1 MPIAAK
7 PKLLHWLILLTAIVT
22 LISAI
27 ITLRYLQQPL
37 LESYAF
43 RQTQTALTAYWLL
56 RDGFHFAYETPV
68 LGAPWSIPF
77 EFPLY
82 QCAVVS
88 IVRMTGLALD
98 AAGRL
103 ASYLFLLA
111 CCPPAFQIARR
122 LKLGAQTPWV
132 FCCLLLSSPQYLFW
146 GRTFMVETAAIF
158 CVFAALPHA
167 IDLFAPQPRWRA
179 TLTCA
184 LFFTLAIL
192 QKITTAA
199 PVLLV
204 LGIIGLV
211 HYRQNRARHFS
222 DLLRAAIAFAL
233 PLLFGIAWV
242 LYTDA
247 IKLANPMGPQITS
260 SALSDWNYGTWQQRF
275 SSHAYREIIL
285 RALPN
290 IGGWF
295 GVALIAG
302 AIIGGKKLHT
312 QRNVLI
318 AVALFSAPLLI
329 FTNLH
334 LEHDY
339 YQVACMVY
347 LIGAL
352 AIAVSMWAPVAL
364 GFAATAPLLTML
376 LVTSNLIA
384 FQQIYGAVIRA
395 QFSPDNERVLA
406 VAKVLRE
413 RTAPASAVMIFGDEW
428 NSAISYYAERKSF
441 TVPDYFFHY
450 REAWQ
455 TPQQFLGNTPLS
467 AIVVCKDL
475 KVPSDEEVFKR
486 LHNEPGWQLIDTRQC
501 HILLRVANK
510 GVA

>member
-7 PKLLHWLILLTAIVT
+7 PNSLYWLKLLTALVV

-27 ITLRYLQQPL
+27 IALCYLHQPL

-43 RQTQTALTAYWLL
+43 RQTQTALTTYWLL

-68 LGAPWSIPF
+68 LGAPWAIPF
-77 EFPLY
+77 EFPFY
-82 QCAVVS
+82 QCIVAS

-103 ASYLFLLA
+103 TSYLFLLA
-111 CCPPAFQIARR
+111 SCVPAFQIARR

-132 FCCLLLSSPQYLFW
+132 FCCLLLSSTQYLFW
-146 GRTFMVETAAIF
+146 GRTFMIETAAIF
-158 CVFAALPHA
+158 FVIAALPHA
-167 IDLFAPQPRWRA
+167 IDLFAPQPRWRSA
-179 TLTCA
+179 LICA
-184 LFFTLAIL
+184 VFFTLAIL

-242 LYTDA
+242 HYTDA
-247 IKLANPMGPQITS
+247 VKLANPMGPQITS
-260 SALSDWNYGTWQQRF
+260 SALTDWNYGTLQQRL
-275 SSHAYREIIL
+275 SQHTYSEMISRVL
-285 RALPN
+285 RN

-295 GVALIAG
+295 GIALIAG
-302 AIIGGKKLHT
+302 AIINGKQLHARHSVT
-312 QRNVLI
+312 I
-318 AVALFSAPLLI
+318 AVVLFVTPLLI

-334 LEHDY
+334 LVHDY
-339 YQVACMVY
+339 YQTACMIF

-352 AIAVSMWAPVAL
+352 AIAVSMWVPAMLNFPAAVPAL
-364 GFAATAPLLTML
+364 TALLIA
-376 LVTSNLIA
+376 SNLIA
-384 FQQIYGAVIRA
+384 FQHRYGEVIN
-395 QFSPDNERVLA
+395 QKFSTVNERVLA

-413 RTAPASAVMIFGDEW
+413 QTSPNSAVMIFGDEW
-428 NSAISYYAERKSF
+428 SSAITYYAERKSF

-450 REAWQ
+450 DEAWK
-455 TPQQFLGNTPLS
+455 TPQQFLGEMPLS
-467 AIVVCKDL
+467 AIVICKDW
-475 KVPSDEEVFKR
+475 KVPTGEQVRKR
-486 LHNEPGWQLIDTRQC
+486 LREETGWRLIETHEC
-501 HILLRVANK
+501 HILLRAVDD
-510 GVA
+510 GMT